1 MRRQDMSTFEVKG
14 KFRAEI
20 VSNKWRPFT
29 KVVESNN
36 EKNAAEK
43 VVSLMGSKHGLSRKL
58 ITIEEVSAIE

>member
-1 MRRQDMSTFEVKG
+1 MSTFEVKG

-20 VSNKWRPFT
+20 VGNKWRPFT
-29 KVVESNN
+29 KLVESNN

-58 ITIEEVSAIE
+58 ISIEEVSAIE

>member
-1 MRRQDMSTFEVKG
+1 MSTFEVKG

-20 VSNKWRPFT
+20 ISNKWRLFT
-29 KVVESNN
+29 KLVESNN

-58 ITIEEVSAIE
+58 ISIEEVSAIE

>member
-1 MRRQDMSTFEVKG
+1 MSTFEVKG
-14 KFRAEI
+14 MFRAEI

-58 ITIEEVSAIE
+58 ISIEEVSAIE

>member
-1 MRRQDMSTFEVKG
+1 MSIFEVKG

-29 KVVESNN
+29 KLVESNN
-36 EKNAAEK
+36 EKNAVEK

-58 ITIEEVSAIE
+58 ISIEEVSAVE